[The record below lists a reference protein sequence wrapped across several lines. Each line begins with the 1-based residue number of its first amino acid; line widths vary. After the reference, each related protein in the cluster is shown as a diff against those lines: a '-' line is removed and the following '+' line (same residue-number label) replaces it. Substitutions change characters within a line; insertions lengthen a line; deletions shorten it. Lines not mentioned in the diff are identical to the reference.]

1 VDGGVR
7 RCSFCGKRQGEV
19 RLIAGPG
26 VYICNLC
33 VGLCNEILAQDNSPD
48 RPGVPAPDAP
58 GAPAASRPP
67 GPEHL
72 VRTEIT
78 SG

>member
-1 VDGGVR
+1 VDPAVR

-33 VGLCNEILAQDNSPD
+33 VGLCNEILAQDNPPD
-48 RPGVPAPDAP
+48 RPGVPAPDPP
-58 GAPAASRPP
+58 GAADRPP

-72 VRTEIT
+72 VRTEII